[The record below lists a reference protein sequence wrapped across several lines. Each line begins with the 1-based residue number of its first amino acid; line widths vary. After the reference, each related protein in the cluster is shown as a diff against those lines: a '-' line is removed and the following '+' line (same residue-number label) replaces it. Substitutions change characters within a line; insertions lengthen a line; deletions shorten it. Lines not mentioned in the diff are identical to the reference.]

1 MRYKKRYILVYV
13 DAHNPYG
20 YQRKMLKMIRDAYAE
35 IFGSKEVDEARIT
48 FVSYGSRR
56 RNGSSSSSSSRDGNA
71 ADEMGKIHGAK
82 IGEEVGKADVS
93 RGYIHAHRTMLPLII
108 RCNLEHY
115 GNVMHIL
122 SILGIRTVTTSGTLK
137 ALRRRQGLI
146 GEERKIDGDEV
157 RAAPG

>member
-20 YQRKMLKMIRDAYAE
+20 YQRKMLKMIRDTYAE

-48 FVSYGSRR
+48 FVSYGRR
-56 RNGSSSSSSSRDGNA
+56 RNGSSSSRDGNA
-71 ADEMGKIHGAK
+71 ADAMGKIHRAK

-93 RGYIHAHRTMLPLII
+93 RGYIHAHRMMLPLII

-146 GEERKIDGDEV
+146 GEERKIAGDEV